1 MQLDAKMIEKVE
13 ALALLL
19 KRRPEQVLDEAL
31 DLYLKQERE
40 KLLEVELEEHK
51 KETNLSYDEFWGDMD
66 FD

>member
-1 MQLDAKMIEKVE
+1 MLLDAKMVEKVE

-40 KLLEVELEEHK
+40 KQLEIELEEHK
-51 KETNLSYDEFWGDMD
+51 KETNLSYDEFWDDLD